1 MANRTR
7 SCLSGEDDTRTR
19 SLVSIALD
27 GLPIVFLFVA
37 ASGRAHWH
45 YYAAWLAVFA
55 ILSALSCRAFVVYCG
70 KHKDDR
76 EEAVF
81 QAIMEIQ
88 SNTTAEDK
96 VLIWGAEVS
105 LNFVTRRE
113 SPTRFIYQYLLYT
126 RGYQDATMVEAFL
139 DDIVRDKPVL
149 IIDTS
154 SSNEFIPPIDFGD
167 RER

>member
-1 MANRTR
+1 
-7 SCLSGEDDTRTR
+7 
-19 SLVSIALD
+19 
-27 GLPIVFLFVA
+27 
-37 ASGRAHWH
+37 
-45 YYAAWLAVFA
+45 
-55 ILSALSCRAFVVYCG
+55 
-70 KHKDDR
+70 
-76 EEAVF
+76 
-81 QAIMEIQ
+81 MEIQ